1 MTAAARVFPVIADLR
16 FLVPG
21 ILLILAGAFVPPWA
35 ATLLIVLAQPAL
47 AAGAARVL
55 GYELDDDFPGLW
67 FRRGSVAL
75 CGLLLYAAIVLAMIG
90 WPLHEVLQS
99 RTPMLALVLS
109 GGFLVAIGAAL
120 RLWPAPGLALVW
132 DDAYEGRGLLRALDR
147 STVFALHL
155 TGQQGDRHFGAG
167 VLVALGW
174 IALVLGAAALSGFTP
189 LLPPAWR
196 QPGWIAYALLLAPW
210 VHVLTLWR
218 TAALL
223 IVADDEVG
231 TAPATTM
238 TAPVFIGAHDAIG
251 DPATDAAADTTP
263 LDQGLALLN
272 AAAAGQIPQA
282 LALLDAGADANAAP
296 GPNDRDQRSALCIA
310 ATLSDLGLLRAL
322 IAHGADPSLAVN
334 GITALHAAT
343 RDSLHGRPDAVMTL
357 LANGARPDRV
367 DHDGNTPLHHAAL
380 SEDPTISAMLLDA
393 GAPPDQ
399 VNREGLTALAI
410 AARAGNE
417 PVLRLLLERGAK
429 TEVARGTPALIAA
442 ASGHEDRAAILK
454 RLLKAR
460 ADIAATD
467 KLGRSALH
475 AAALH
480 GHGDCADALVAAGA
494 DVNARDSHGVTPLM
508 EAARAGANRV
518 LARLVFRKPDPSA
531 TDAQGRN
538 ALHLACASKQANL
551 DTVKALLALDIDRD
565 LRMRDGRS
573 AVDIAAAGG
582 RWDLVA
588 AIDPKAPCP
597 TTLALPDELAEPLPD
612 HAERERLLLDALQQ
626 GHAHIGAELLALE
639 PPPSVETL
647 LRAFRIALER
657 DDVAILQMLI
667 AHGFDPVAAPLD
679 DSEALQMA
687 ARLRPVPVHCMR
699 VLLEAGASAAG
710 AGVLLPLLANAAD
723 DDFAPHA
730 GLDAFAQSLIDLGA
744 DGHARISGGA
754 SALHLA
760 LRAALPGTARLLL
773 ARGFDPNAADHSGQT
788 ALHLLMRLPGAGR
801 DVVLTALLRAGA
813 DPERRANDGE
823 TPLGRATL
831 ARHEQALRLLRWPNW
846 KLPRRAL
853 MEADLPA
860 AAQAGDRDAVA
871 KLRELGLP
879 IDGRDAQGCTA
890 LLRAAGGGFEGIVS
904 DLLAAG
910 ADAGLSARTGATP
923 LSAAVSR
930 GFERVVA
937 MLVAH
942 GVDIDQALPGGATP
956 LMVACALGNDHLV
969 QVLLVRGAS
978 ALAQDEIGNTAL
990 HAAAQFAFAAD
1001 DAIAS
1006 LRMFDRLLD
1015 AGSPIDAPN
1024 RDGQTPLLLLLGARA
1039 EAGTRSPNR
1048 ELGELVTRLVNRGAD
1063 LDVQDRRGV
1072 SVLHAAAMHGMR
1084 DIAERLLKGG
1094 ADPRRR
1100 DGLTRTAHEVAILL
1114 GYVDLAALLK
1124 RD

>member
-1 MTAAARVFPVIADLR
+1 MTATTRVSSVIADLR

-21 ILLILAGAFVPPWA
+21 IVLILAGGYLPPWA
-35 ATLLIVLAQPAL
+35 ATLLIVAAQPAL
-47 AAGAARVL
+47 AAGAACAL
-55 GYELDDDFPGLW
+55 GYELGDDFLGLW
-67 FRRGSVAL
+67 FRRGFVAL
-75 CGLLLYAAIVLAMIG
+75 SGLLLYAAIVLVLIG
-90 WPLHEVLQS
+90 WPLQQVLHT
-99 RTPMLALVLS
+99 RTPMLALALS
-109 GGFLVAIGAAL
+109 AGFLVAIGAAL

-132 DDAYEGRGLLRALDR
+132 DDAYEGGGLLRALDR

-174 IALVLGAAALSGFTP
+174 IALVLGAAALSGFASA
-189 LLPPAWR
+189 LPPTWYR
-196 QPGWIAYALLLAPW
+196 PGWVAYAVVLAPL
-210 VHVLTLWR
+210 VHLLTLWR

-223 IVADDEVG
+223 IVVEDDISPSASTTMMAPIFVG
-231 TAPATTM
+231 AHEPATE
-238 TAPVFIGAHDAIG
+238 P
-251 DPATDAAADTTP
+251 AADVVPEPTP
-263 LDQGLALLN
+263 VDRSLALLN
-272 AAAAGQIPQA
+272 AAAAGQIVQA
-282 LALLDAGADANAAP
+282 LALLEAGADANAAP
-296 GPNDRDQRSALCIA
+296 GPNDRDQRSALSIA

-322 IAHGADPSLAVN
+322 IARGADPSLAVN
-334 GITALHAAT
+334 GISALHAAT

-357 LANGARPDRV
+357 LANGARPDRI

-429 TEVARGTPALIAA
+429 TEVTRGTPALIAA
-442 ASGHEDRAAILK
+442 ASGHADRAAILK
-454 RLLKAR
+454 RLVKAK

-480 GHGDCADALVAAGA
+480 GHGDCADVLVAAGA
-494 DVNARDSHGVTPLM
+494 DANARDSHGVTPLM

-551 DTVKALLALDIDRD
+551 ETVKTLLALGIDRR
-565 LRMRDGRS
+565 LLMRDGRS

-588 AIDPKAPCP
+588 AIDPQVPCP
-597 TTLALPDELAEPLPD
+597 ATMANPDEPAELPPD

-626 GHAHIGAELLALE
+626 GHVHIGAELLALE
-639 PPPSVETL
+639 PPLPIETL

-657 DDVAILQMLI
+657 DDVAILQMLL
-667 AHGFDPVAAPLD
+667 AQGFDPTAAPLD

-687 ARLRPVPVHCMR
+687 ARLRPIPVHCMR
-699 VLLEAGASAAG
+699 ALLDAGASAAG

-723 DDFAPHA
+723 DDVAAHHE
-730 GLDAFAQSLIDLGA
+730 LDAFAQSLIERGA

-760 LRAALPGTARLLL
+760 LRAGLPGIARLLL

-788 ALHLLMRLPGAGR
+788 PLHLLMRLPGAGR

-813 DPERRANDGE
+813 DPERRSNDGE

-831 ARHEQALRLLRWPNW
+831 ARHDQALRLLRWPNW

-853 MEADLPA
+853 LESDLPA
-860 AAQAGDRDAVA
+860 AAHAGDREAVA
-871 KLRELGLP
+871 KLCELGLP
-879 IDGRDAQGCTA
+879 INTRDAQGCTA

-910 ADAGLSARTGATP
+910 ADASVPAHTGVTP

-930 GFERVVA
+930 SFERVVS

-956 LMVACALGNDHLV
+956 LMVACALGNDPLV

-990 HAAAQFAFAAD
+990 HVAAQYAFAAD
-1001 DAIAS
+1001 DAVVPG
-1006 LRMFDRLLD
+1006 RMFDRLLD
-1015 AGSPIDAPN
+1015 AGAPIDAPN
-1024 RDGQTPLLLLLGARA
+1024 RDAQTPLLLLLGTRA
-1039 EAGTRSPNR
+1039 ESGTRSPNR

-1063 LDVQDRRGV
+1063 LDIQDRRGI

-1084 DIAERLLKGG
+1084 EIAERLLKAG
-1094 ADPRRR
+1094 ANPRCR
-1100 DGLTRTAHEVAILL
+1100 DGLRRTPHDVAVLL
-1114 GYVDLAALLK
+1114 GYVDLAAMLK